1 MFRKITAGVT
11 LTLATVAGFSGVAHA
26 VDSTVSSTKAPKENP
41 LKCVGAADH
50 KAAQA
55 SRLQALQ
62 SELAALNARLAVA
75 QSSNNSKAVER
86 IQGNITKVNA
96 RIAEVQA
103 NQAKFATKCP

>member
-1 MFRKITAGVT
+1 MFRKITASAT
-11 LTLATVAGFSGVAHA
+11 LALATVAGFSGVAHA
-26 VDSTVSSTKAPKENP
+26 ADSTAPKTKAPKENT

-62 SELAALNARLAVA
+62 SELSALNARLAVA
-75 QSSNNSKAVER
+75 QSNNNSKAVER
-86 IQGNITKVNA
+86 IQGNLTKVNA